1 MKKSTAKPAI
11 GGGNET
17 TRVLEYALADVAAE
31 LARLLRKFLK
41 ANTAAEGGRRVA
53 PSHQDMS
60 CMLAA
65 AFTSQLF
72 APKRKRRKAAMQ
84 RHPLAFAATPPS
96 VPSDLKLAAV
106 QSYSS
111 SVPPQRTKHES
122 DY

>member
-1 MKKSTAKPAI
+1 MKKSTAKQPF

-41 ANTAAEGGRRVA
+41 ANTAAEGGGRRVA

-84 RHPLAFAATPPS
+84 RHALAFAVAAAS
-96 VPSDLKLAAV
+96 VPSDLKLSGV
-106 QSYSS
+106 SS
-111 SVPPQRTKHES
+111 EISRVRQEGVKDE
-122 DY
+122 